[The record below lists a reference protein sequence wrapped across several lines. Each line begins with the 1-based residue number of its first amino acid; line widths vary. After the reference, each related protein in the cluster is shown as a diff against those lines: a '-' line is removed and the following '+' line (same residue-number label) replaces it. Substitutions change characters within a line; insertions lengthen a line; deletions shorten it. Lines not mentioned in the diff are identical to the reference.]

1 MFVFDTDLNVV
12 GHVLF
17 QILMAYHLE
26 FLPYTFY
33 PLLIH
38 LCVVTQI
45 VTYTLSWRCIF
56 SIASLL

>member
-45 VTYTLSWRCIF
+45 VTYTLS
-56 SIASLL
+56 